1 MGRLR
6 RNMNIRK
13 KAILTISAIIIVGIC
28 IISFNKISK
37 DRYPQEFNKIMD
49 LLKGFGTTDFDIEGF
64 LEHQAE
70 DENTSSSEYHLS
82 KDAWVFNFDRYIKD
96 EKYKDIMDDISKNS
110 VEALSTKDEF
120 IPKKHFKDDGKD
132 IFVLEYRGVNQFRYE
147 FILNEL
153 RAYVTQDVWKNEK
166 SNDYGDI
173 IGDEMKLTCA
183 SYIQASNL
191 INPFIGELK
200 ESESREITITID
212 DIERDDF
219 RIENMATVMSQL
231 KGMNSAYL
239 LKDDEAVYGDY
250 YIQKEKKYAKEIYDT
265 SIAKKRYDP
274 QKPLDIKTSH

>member
-1 MGRLR
+1 
-6 RNMNIRK
+6 
-13 KAILTISAIIIVGIC
+13 
-28 IISFNKISK
+28 
-37 DRYPQEFNKIMD
+37 
-49 LLKGFGTTDFDIEGF
+49 
-64 LEHQAE
+64 
-70 DENTSSSEYHLS
+70 
-82 KDAWVFNFDRYIKD
+82 
-96 EKYKDIMDDISKNS
+96 
-110 VEALSTKDEF
+110 
-120 IPKKHFKDDGKD
+120 
-132 IFVLEYRGVNQFRYE
+132 
-147 FILNEL
+147 
-153 RAYVTQDVWKNEK
+153 
-166 SNDYGDI
+166 
-173 IGDEMKLTCA
+173 MKLTCA